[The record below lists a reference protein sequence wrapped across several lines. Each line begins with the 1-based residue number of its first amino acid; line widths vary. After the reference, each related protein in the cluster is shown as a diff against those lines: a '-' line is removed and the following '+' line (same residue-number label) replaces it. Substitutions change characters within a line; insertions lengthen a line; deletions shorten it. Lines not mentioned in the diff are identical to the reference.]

1 MTEHEDLTTMEQIK
15 EAFSFYTRNPA
26 ELLGDLVGVLAL
38 LGMLVTILTFGG

>member
-1 MTEHEDLTTMEQIK
+1 MPENDDMTTMEQIK

-38 LGMLVTILTFGG
+38 LGMLVTILTIGG

>member
-1 MTEHEDLTTMEQIK
+1 MPEHEDLTTMEQIK

-38 LGMLVTILTFGG
+38 LGMLVTILTIGG